1 LDFHNK
7 CGEFDLSPFAVKSK
21 DVQDLP
27 PFVFPSEDKNS
38 GCGDGV
44 RCGGVAVIMED
55 LGVDPSLVGVP
66 CHYGNDGSV
75 SYLLTPAKLPPSPST
90 VRQWLLD
97 VTHVSSTSQNHSSIR
112 GDCIFTIDSNTGKLI
127 PLGIRSN
134 ESSQE
139 SLTMKGSG
147 DDDDDDMECFRPASP
162 KYDEKHVLANPSYNH
177 LLPLQ
182 HVQSQPG
189 AVRQLQTSA
198 PLSSSNPVTPQ
209 QTTPVNS
216 QSSSEIVAGEPNVL
230 KPLNNSDQRLC
241 VVQSSGVVNIMGSS
255 SSHLVMPQPPLL
267 PAHNPPQLSD
277 LGTSSLLESEF
288 KEAGTSEEISLEKKS
303 NEPGDKQVT
312 ELQQKWRDVSQ
323 ITAPSPAKGQLT
335 PFSQSGFRDPASVGA
350 GQQVTLMS
358 IEVGWVNS
366 G

>member
-1 LDFHNK
+1 
-7 CGEFDLSPFAVKSK
+7 
-21 DVQDLP
+21 
-27 PFVFPSEDKNS
+27 
-38 GCGDGV
+38 
-44 RCGGVAVIMED
+44 
-55 LGVDPSLVGVP
+55 
-66 CHYGNDGSV
+66 
-75 SYLLTPAKLPPSPST
+75 
-90 VRQWLLD
+90 LD

-162 KYDEKHVLANPSYNH
+162 KYDEKHVLANPSYTR
-177 LLPLQ
+177 LLPLHP

-189 AVRQLQTSA
+189 AVRQMQTSA

-216 QSSSEIVAGEPNVL
+216 QSSSEIVAREPNVL
-230 KPLNNSDQRLC
+230 KPLNNSDQCLC

-255 SSHLVMPQPPLL
+255 SSHLVMPPPPLL

-288 KEAGTSEEISLEKKS
+288 KEAGTSKEISLEKKS
-303 NEPGDKQVT
+303 NEPGDKRVT